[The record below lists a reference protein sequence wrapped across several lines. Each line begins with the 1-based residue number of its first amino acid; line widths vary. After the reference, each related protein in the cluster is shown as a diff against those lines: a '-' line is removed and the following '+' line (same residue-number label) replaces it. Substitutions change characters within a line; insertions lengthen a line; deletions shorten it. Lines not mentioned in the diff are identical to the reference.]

1 MYTIL
6 HVEVVPIADHLA
18 LAVDYSLELRVGG
31 HVSVDSSDYV
41 GLEVSVTSQD
51 CLPCQPVQDLLR
63 TALHASYFLPQVF
76 RPENSG
82 RFVNLEVYPF
92 GGQTLKAELEPV
104 DHSEAHLFDG
114 VGVLEGTESLSGVE
128 VTLAHFV
135 VVGSEEVLLDAVV
148 DHLHEK
154 GLEVLVF
161 LLVEV
166 LEVDGLYGLYLQRV
180 TAGLVGV
187 LRRLRL
193 FLAVIGILP
202 LPHYFSFFHLDID
215 SEYVAAL
222 LLFAPDHAVAIGD
235 ESDFLGELSPDFI
248 YDLSPGLDG
257 IGLKIGIGGHF
268 VELHGLIFFIDELLY
283 LRKLIIVSGETA
295 LLTALHLHFAKP
307 APHRHE
313 LQAVLQLT
321 LLLAYLCLNFLLRDR

>member
-154 GLEVLVF
+154 VL
-161 LLVEV
+161 
-166 LEVDGLYGLYLQRV
+166 
-180 TAGLVGV
+180 
-187 LRRLRL
+187 
-193 FLAVIGILP
+193 
-202 LPHYFSFFHLDID
+202 
-215 SEYVAAL
+215 
-222 LLFAPDHAVAIGD
+222 
-235 ESDFLGELSPDFI
+235 
-248 YDLSPGLDG
+248 
-257 IGLKIGIGGHF
+257 
-268 VELHGLIFFIDELLY
+268 
-283 LRKLIIVSGETA
+283 
-295 LLTALHLHFAKP
+295 
-307 APHRHE
+307 
-313 LQAVLQLT
+313 
-321 LLLAYLCLNFLLRDR
+321 